1 MSQRLEEL
9 QVLRSQAD
17 SLRRRLESDALAA
30 VVRGDEATA
39 RKAIARKLEAMQLI
53 DDFDKRIEELRAL
66 QVTLRRDPVLE
77 EIRQAMAAEDS
88 AEYLLL
94 AQGSLE
100 SSLSAGDDLDPAVF
114 LTEFAQALSSLQV
127 TQRMDAMS
135 WIELLASLTTI
146 AGEKQREWEAWEA
159 ATLEAIAFGLS
170 HSRKDGVHALH
181 SFSPFACGWHASS
194 P

>member
-1 MSQRLEEL
+1 
-9 QVLRSQAD
+9 
-17 SLRRRLESDALAA
+17 
-30 VVRGDEATA
+30 
-39 RKAIARKLEAMQLI
+39 
-53 DDFDKRIEELRAL
+53 
-66 QVTLRRDPVLE
+66 VTLRRDPVLE

-135 WIELLASLTTI
+135 WIELLACQSPPTPLSI
-146 AGEKQREWEAWEA
+146 ADVQC
-159 ATLEAIAFGLS
+159 LGLMY
-170 HSRKDGVHALH
+170 VV
-181 SFSPFACGWHASS
+181 
-194 P
+194 